1 MNYSLDVC
9 WMYHD
14 IMDLY
19 GDKGN
24 IMVLKKRCLDRNIEF
39 HLDTCGIGE
48 QKDLSQYDLIFLGG
62 GADKEQISLIPDLLS
77 RRENIKKAMDE
88 HTFVL
93 LICGGYQLFGQYY
106 IAADGSKIEGL
117 KFYDYYTDTGKE
129 GKRCIG
135 NIILEA
141 DLDGLKTKIIGFEN
155 HGGQTENVKSPLG
168 KVLKGYGNSFDAG
181 YEGFYDGKILGT
193 YLHGPLLPKNP
204 QVADFVITKAIQK
217 RNPDF
222 SFNDL
227 QPLEDLF
234 EEKAR
239 KALLDRFQIK

>member
-1 MNYSLDVC
+1 MKIRVC

-24 IMVLKKRCLDRNIEF
+24 MMVLKKRCEDRNIQFE
-39 HLDTCGIGE
+39 LETCGIGE
-48 QKDLSQYDLIFLGG
+48 IKDLSTFDLIFLGG

-77 RRENIKKAMDE
+77 RKENIQKAMDE
-88 HTFVL
+88 NTFIL

-117 KFYDYYTDTGKE
+117 KFYDYYTDTGKA
-129 GKRCIG
+129 GSRCIG
-135 NIILEA
+135 NIILDA
-141 DLDGLKTKIIGFEN
+141 TLDDLHTKIIGFEN
-155 HGGQTENVKSPLG
+155 HGGQTMNVSKPLG
-168 KVLKGYGNSFDAG
+168 KVLCGYGNHFTAG

-204 QVADFVITKAIQK
+204 DVADFVIMKAIQK
-217 RNPDF
+217 QHPNF
-222 SFNDL
+222 KLSDL
-227 QPLEDLF
+227 IKLDDTFEKNARQALF
-234 EEKAR
+234 
-239 KALLDRFQIK
+239 DRFNIKGS